1 MRDDKHWG
9 VLRPVQVRNFCEPTT
24 TRIAGG
30 LDFAAI
36 GGKRQGREEPQ
47 SLRVESGAKHPVENP
62 IKFRIWPGRGS
73 ALETTLKQEIVQPL
87 KKLDPV
93 CADWTSTVN
102 YEEIYAQLN
111 HILIIIKFSYFN
123 DDASE

>member
-36 GGKRQGREEPQ
+36 GGKRKGREEPQ
-47 SLRVESGAKHPVENP
+47 SLRVESGAKHPVWKTQSNFESGP
-62 IKFRIWPGRGS
+62 
-73 ALETTLKQEIVQPL
+73 VV
-87 KKLDPV
+87 DPRSKPHSSRKS
-93 CADWTSTVN
+93 CS
-102 YEEIYAQLN
+102 L
-111 HILIIIKFSYFN
+111 
-123 DDASE
+123 